1 MNHRKVRLQR
11 CNVDEAHGNRLVL
24 GFSPEKDS
32 FSLSCMSEKLMR
44 PELPAVGIVAD
55 LESED
60 RALLGDYGEF
70 LPAQPGQTLIKTGD
84 AQEHLYLVISGLLH
98 VTIMVDGRTKL
109 VARVEA
115 GETLG
120 EVNVFDP
127 AKASATVVAQEF
139 SQIWRANRADI
150 DLFVKA
156 YPEAGSILL
165 SGIITVMCR
174 RIRNMNDKLAD
185 NQSME
190 ILGKFW

>member
-1 MNHRKVRLQR
+1 
-11 CNVDEAHGNRLVL
+11 
-24 GFSPEKDS
+24 
-32 FSLSCMSEKLMR
+32 MSEKLTR
-44 PELPAVGIVAD
+44 PELPAVGIVAE
-55 LESED
+55 LESHD

-70 LPAQPGQTLIKTGD
+70 LPAQPGQKLITAGD

-127 AKASATVVAQEF
+127 AKASATVVAQDF
-139 SQIWRANRADI
+139 TQIWRANRADI

-156 YPEAGSILL
+156 YPEAGSVLL
-165 SGIITVMCR
+165 AGIIAVMCR

-185 NQSME
+185 TQSMDN
-190 ILGKFW
+190 LSKFW

>member
-1 MNHRKVRLQR
+1 
-11 CNVDEAHGNRLVL
+11 
-24 GFSPEKDS
+24 
-32 FSLSCMSEKLMR
+32 MSERLIR
-44 PELPAVGIVAD
+44 PELPPVGIVAE
-55 LESED
+55 LEVQD

-70 LPAQPGQTLIKTGD
+70 LPAQPGQALITAGD
-84 AQEHLYLVISGLLH
+84 DQEHLYLVISGLLH
-98 VTIMVDGRTKL
+98 VTIMVEGRVKL

-127 AKASATVVAQEF
+127 AKASATVTAQDF
-139 SQIWRANRADI
+139 SQIWKANRDDI
-150 DLFVKA
+150 ELFVKA
-156 YPEAGSILL
+156 YPDPGSILL

-185 NQSME
+185 NESME

>member
-1 MNHRKVRLQR
+1 MNDRLT
-11 CNVDEAHGNRLVL
+11 
-24 GFSPEKDS
+24 
-32 FSLSCMSEKLMR
+32 R
-44 PELPAVGIVAD
+44 PELPPVGIVTGLEAD
-55 LESED
+55 D
-60 RALLGDYGEF
+60 RALLGNYGEF
-70 LPAQPGQTLIKTGD
+70 LPAQPGQTLIAAVD
-84 AQEHLYLVISGLLH
+84 DQEHLYLVISGLLH
-98 VTIMVDGRTKL
+98 VTIMVDWRTKL

-127 AKASATVVAQEF
+127 AKASATVVAQDF
-139 SQIWRANRADI
+139 SQIWRANREDI

-156 YPEAGSILL
+156 YPAPGSILL

-185 NQSME
+185 NVSMENME

>member
-1 MNHRKVRLQR
+1 M
-11 CNVDEAHGNRLVL
+11 
-24 GFSPEKDS
+24 DS
-32 FSLSCMSEKLMR
+32 FSLQRMSEKFTR
-44 PELPAVGIVAD
+44 AELPAVGIVAE
-55 LESED
+55 LETQD

-70 LPAQPGQTLIKTGD
+70 LPAQHGQTLIKAGD

-127 AKASATVVAQEF
+127 AKASATVVAQDF
-139 SQIWRANRADI
+139 TQIWRANRTDI

-156 YPEAGSILL
+156 YPQAGSILL
-165 SGIITVMCR
+165 AGIIGVMCR
-174 RIRNMNDKLAD
+174 RIRNMNEKLAD
-185 NQSME
+185 TQSME
-190 ILGKFW
+190 NLAKFW